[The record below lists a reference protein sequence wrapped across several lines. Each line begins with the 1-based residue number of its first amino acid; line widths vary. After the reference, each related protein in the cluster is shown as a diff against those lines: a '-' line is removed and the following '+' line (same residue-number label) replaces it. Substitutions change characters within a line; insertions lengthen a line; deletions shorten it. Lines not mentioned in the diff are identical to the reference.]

1 MQIRQRLFHAVADL
15 SALTR
20 FLSHINTPD
29 LNSIRGTRIGMNLDW
44 QEFQKAQT
52 PRIIQI
58 WGVWKGER
66 KKKNE
71 KVNLYG
77 SDFALYCHFSEALLL
92 SSFLWL
98 HYSEI
103 YNFCEWT
110 MFFDPY
116 TKWYLWKNEYPGS
129 FLIRDTHLE
138 WRRYMPTCYDD

>member
-1 MQIRQRLFHAVADL
+1 MQIKQRLFHAVAGL

-20 FLSHINTPD
+20 FLNHINTPD

-52 PRIIQI
+52 PLIIQI
-58 WGVWKGER
+58 RGVWKGER

-77 SDFALYCHFSEALLL
+77 SDFALYCYFSEALLL

-110 MFFDPY
+110 MLFDPY
-116 TKWYLWKNEYPGS
+116 TKGYLWKNEYPGLKRAGI
-129 FLIRDTHLE
+129 FV
-138 WRRYMPTCYDD
+138 